1 MRRGSVALEFL
12 LVVLAIAV
20 YIAFTVKAVQVI
32 ALQSADD
39 LSRMV
44 RTRAAMTKIYNAV
57 SFLAQGADGT
67 TTTISVYV
75 PQGVDMTLSGN
86 TVKAV
91 VSTEGNLANLPNC
104 TDKNC
109 TFTLRVPLNF
119 DASYTLS
126 TGIVNVRT
134 FSRKNGEV
142 HVS

>member
-12 LVVLAIAV
+12 LVVLAIAI

-44 RTRAAMTKIYNAV
+44 RTRAVMTKIYNAV

-75 PQGVDMTLSGN
+75 PQGVTITLSSN
-86 TVKAV
+86 VIQAV
-91 VSTEGNLANLPNC
+91 VTTEGNLSNLPNC
-104 TDKNC
+104 TATQC
-109 TFTLRVPLNF
+109 IFEMRVPLGF
-119 DASYTLS
+119 DRTYSLYP
-126 TGIVNVRT
+126 GIVNIRT
-134 FSRKNGEV
+134 LSKKNGEV